1 MKKLRAIAVFAT
13 AIVLVETSLAQAVKV
28 NREDLPQPV
37 LNTVE
42 KLAPGSASGG
52 GLKQT
57 DKDGTVKYVVNSKQG
72 DKRVH
77 LVITADGQLYER
89 SETAQFSDLPDP
101 VKKKIDY
108 VCSGQPDMLTKITHA
123 GGQPVY
129 QFSIGRVMEED
140 GSKRVRQD
148 NLGSMSQVTRED
160 VPGPVLS
167 ALGKL
172 DSGTDWM
179 AVKLG
184 GDNAKYGPGYMIRT
198 KSKKFF
204 VFSPDGQ
211 LHETWDMTVK
221 GADLPESIRKMDER
235 ASGAGE
241 ETLIKVTA
249 AGKKPYYRFSLKGSV
264 AEDGNLIMEKED

>member
-1 MKKLRAIAVFAT
+1 
-13 AIVLVETSLAQAVKV
+13 
-28 NREDLPQPV
+28 
-37 LNTVE
+37 
-42 KLAPGSASGG
+42 
-52 GLKQT
+52 
-57 DKDGTVKYVVNSKQG
+57 
-72 DKRVH
+72 
-77 LVITADGQLYER
+77 
-89 SETAQFSDLPDP
+89 
-101 VKKKIDY
+101 
-108 VCSGQPDMLTKITHA
+108 
-123 GGQPVY
+123 
-129 QFSIGRVMEED
+129 MEED

-160 VPGPVLS
+160 VPRPVLS

-211 LHETWDMTVK
+211 LNETWDMTVK
-221 GADLPESIRKMDER
+221 GADLPESIRKMDKR